1 MPVVPDKRNHPR
13 AEISCPITIQADE
26 RVIEGKVR
34 NISLGGLLIHSEA
47 IPDLGKPFKVNI
59 KLPNSVAPVSALA
72 RAVRVHIQSEDNAPT
87 SYILAVRFVDI
98 SEDFFDALRQLTG
111 A

>member
-1 MPVVPDKRNHPR
+1 MVLDKRNHPR
-13 AEISCPITIQADE
+13 TEISCPITIQADE
-26 RVIEGKVR
+26 RLIEGEVR

-59 KLPNSVAPVSALA
+59 KLPNSVEPVSAVA

-87 SYILAVRFVDI
+87 SYVVAVRFVDI
-98 SEDFFDALRQLTG
+98 SEDFFDALRQLTE